1 MVVYQG
7 FLFIANQ
14 LIFFFFIIQ
23 RFIMMLRYIDDFI
36 LCFQVRLS
44 VVAIEFEEA
53 SPEAMIYN
61 FLVLK
66 KQRPLYRLLVLSWLL

>member
-1 MVVYQG
+1 
-7 FLFIANQ
+7 
-14 LIFFFFIIQ
+14 
-23 RFIMMLRYIDDFI
+23 MLRNIDDFI

-44 VVAIEFEEA
+44 IVAIEFEEA
-53 SPEAMIYN
+53 SPKAMIYN